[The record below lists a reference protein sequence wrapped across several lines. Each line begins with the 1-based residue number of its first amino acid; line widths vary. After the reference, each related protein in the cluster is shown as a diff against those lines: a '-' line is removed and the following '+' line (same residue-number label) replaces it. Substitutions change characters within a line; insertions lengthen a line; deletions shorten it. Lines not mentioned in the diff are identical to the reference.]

1 VSPDAVCRILVSYWY
16 YKKRDLGDFGRQT
29 RLPVRLF
36 ADSGAFTAYTMRAKG
51 GQIRR
56 EDYAAWLR
64 EWQPLLSVAINLDV
78 IGDHRASM
86 RNQLWLEGQGL
97 NVIPVYH
104 MQSPLSELR
113 ALCRD
118 YRYVCIGGTA
128 QLKGANKLA
137 ASARALLVARE
148 HGTAVHGLGRSA
160 SDELA
165 ALPFYSVDATSWVP
179 GRPVRGAG
187 GVHRGPGEVPARP
200 AGCAAASAAAGARRQ
215 PAADAPRGLREQGH
229 KVGA

>member
-1 VSPDAVCRILVSYWY
+1 VCRILVSYWY

-64 EWQPLLSVAINLDV
+64 EWQPLLSAAINLDV

-97 NVIPVYH
+97 NV
-104 MQSPLSELR
+104 R
-113 ALCRD
+113 
-118 YRYVCIGGTA
+118 
-128 QLKGANKLA
+128 
-137 ASARALLVARE
+137 
-148 HGTAVHGLGRSA
+148 AVHFETCSGGHPTGYVPTLTRSDSSWGTGLA
-160 SDELA
+160 SWAGSYAMAEHRHEWEDWEVGCEDCGSHPA
-165 ALPFYSVDATSWVP
+165 
-179 GRPVRGAG
+179 VR
-187 GVHRGPGEVPARP
+187 
-200 AGCAAASAAAGARRQ
+200 CADPQCDSEPIDLIYNDDPREAAG
-215 PAADAPRGLREQGH
+215 E
-229 KVGA
+229 